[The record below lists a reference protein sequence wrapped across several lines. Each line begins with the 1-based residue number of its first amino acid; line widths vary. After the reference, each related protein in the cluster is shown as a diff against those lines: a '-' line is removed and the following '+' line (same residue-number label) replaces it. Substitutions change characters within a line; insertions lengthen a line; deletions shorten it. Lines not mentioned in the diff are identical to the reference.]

1 MKKRFTTCILSCF
14 IFSILLSACTT
25 TEVKPPEKKEVIPP
39 AKSKVYTKEQR
50 ESLDIFTQILE
61 IYESAESRQAAAQEA
76 EVLYARIITEYPD
89 TPLAQESYW
98 KLVTVSLRDYS
109 PPDFE
114 KAEAYYNDFMAKYPG
129 SVLKNAVE
137 QTLINKYVRHA
148 EWERLLKFCTPAF
161 MEFKDEGKAPTPLVV
176 FMYSEAHYRLGNII
190 EAEEGYKAV
199 LELYPTL
206 SYGKRAE
213 KRLEEI
219 KQKEEKK

>member
-1 MKKRFTTCILSCF
+1 MKKNFAGCMLSCF
-14 IFSILLSACTT
+14 IFSVLLAACTT
-25 TEVKPPEKKEVIPP
+25 TGVKPPEKKEVKPP
-39 AKSKVYTKEQR
+39 DKEPAYTKEER
-50 ESLDIFTQILE
+50 ESLDIFTQILD
-61 IYESAESRQAAAQEA
+61 IYESAESKQAAAQEA
-76 EVLYARIITEYPD
+76 EVLYTRIITEYPG

-98 KLVTVSLRDYS
+98 KLVTVALRDYS

-114 KAEAYYNDFMAKYPG
+114 RAEAYYNEFLAKYPN

-137 QTLINKYVRHA
+137 QTLINKYVRYK
-148 EWERLLKFCTPAF
+148 EWERLLKFSTPAF
-161 MEFKDEGKAPTPLVV
+161 MEFKEGGKKPMPQMV

-206 SYGKRAE
+206 SYGKRAK

-219 KQKEEKK
+219 EQNEEKQ